1 VDEVLVFGHK
11 NPDTDSVCGAI
22 AVAHLKQELGINAKP
37 YILSEINKETEFVL
51 KKFNVEKPPFLNDV
65 KVKIKDVLYHRD
77 YYMNENASIYKTYNF
92 MNNSGIT
99 GIPLVNND
107 KKFIGYVS
115 LKEIASEMIVNFTN
129 RIKCNF
135 SNIVDT
141 LQSNKYLKFDDV
153 IEGNIVSV
161 TYETNT
167 FKEKIDL
174 NDESILIIGDRRD
187 IIDYAI
193 ERHVKLIVLVG
204 DIPLSEEY
212 ERKLNASKINVVCTS
227 FSSFKVARLIT
238 LANEIKSIKR
248 QENAICL
255 DRMDYL
261 TDFIDI
267 SNETKHTNY
276 PIVSKNGNCH
286 GMLRLID
293 TNEFNKYKVILV
305 DHNEKKQSV
314 LGLDEAEILEIIDH
328 HNMSGIN
335 TSMPINFRNM
345 SVGSVCTIIYFLYKE
360 NNILIP
366 KDIAALLMSGI
377 ISDTLLL
384 KSPTTTNYDKEVLHK
399 LSLLSGINI
408 DRYGMELLK
417 SGINN
422 DGLSFKDIIYKD
434 FKNYNS
440 NGKKIGIGQ
449 VMTTDFSEYE
459 KDINEYVR
467 VLDEI
472 SNNDY
477 DVMALFVTNILTN
490 NSYVIYNSNSANI
503 IKNAYDLNEIYQGY
517 MLENVLSRKKQIL
530 PNLINAVEKMWYI
543 L

>member
-1 VDEVLVFGHK
+1 MDEVLVFGHK
-11 NPDTDSVCGAI
+11 NPDTDSVCGSI
-22 AVAHLKQELGINAKP
+22 AVSYLKQQLGVNAKP

-51 KKFNVEKPPFLNDV
+51 NRFNVEKPPFLNDV
-65 KVKIKDVLYHRD
+65 KVKIKDVKYHRD
-77 YYMNENASIYKTYNF
+77 YYMNEASSIYETYNF
-92 MNNSGIT
+92 MNTSGIT
-99 GIPLVNND
+99 GIPLVNDD

-129 RIKCNF
+129 KIKCNF
-135 SNIVDT
+135 FNIVNT
-141 LQSNKYLKFDDV
+141 LQSDKFIKFDEV
-153 IEGNIVSV
+153 IEGNVVSV
-161 TYETNT
+161 TFESNT
-167 FKEKIDL
+167 FIDRDTL
-174 NDESILIIGDRRD
+174 NENSILIIGDRKD

-193 ERHVKLIVLVG
+193 EKHVKLIILVG

-212 ERKLNASKINVVCTS
+212 EEKLRNAKINVICTP

-248 QENAICL
+248 RENAICL

-276 PIVSKNGNCH
+276 PIVSSHGNCH

-293 TNEFNKYKVILV
+293 TNEFNRYKVILV

-314 LGLDEAEILEIIDH
+314 TGLDEADILEIIDH

-335 TSMPINFRNM
+335 TRMPINFRNM

-360 NNILIP
+360 NNVIIP
-366 KDIAALLMSGI
+366 RHIAALLMSGI

-399 LSLLSGINI
+399 LSLLTGIDANK
-408 DRYGMELLK
+408 YGMELLK

-422 DGLSFKDIIYKD
+422 DGLSIKDIIYKD
-434 FKNYNS
+434 FKSYTC

-449 VMTTDFSEYE
+449 VMTTDFDEYK
-459 KDINEYVR
+459 KDIDEYVQ
-467 VLDEI
+467 VLDETAQ
-472 SNNDY
+472 NDY
-477 DVMALFVTNILTN
+477 EVIALFVTNILTN
-490 NSYVIYNSNSANI
+490 NSYVIYNRKAESI
-503 IKNAYDLNEIYQGY
+503 IKNAYDLNDIYQGY

-530 PNLINAVEKMWYI
+530 PNLISVVEKM
-543 L
+543 

>member
-1 VDEVLVFGHK
+1 MEEVLVFGHK

-22 AVAHLKQELGINAKP
+22 SVAYLKQQLGMNANA

-51 KKFNVEKPPFLNDV
+51 NKFNVKKPPFLNDV
-65 KVKIKDVLYHRD
+65 KVKIKDVKYHRD
-77 YYMNENASIYKTYNF
+77 YYMNESSSIYETYNF
-92 MNNSGIT
+92 MNTSGIT

-107 KKFIGYVS
+107 QKFIGYVS

-129 RIKCNF
+129 RIKCSFN
-135 SNIVDT
+135 NIVST
-141 LQSNKYLKFDDV
+141 LASDKYLKFDDV
-153 IEGNIVSV
+153 IEGNIFAA
-161 TYETNT
+161 T
-167 FKEKIDL
+167 FESSTFISKVDL
-174 NDESILIIGDRRD
+174 NSNSIVIVGDRKD

-193 ERHVKLIVLVG
+193 ERKVKLIILVG
-204 DIPLSEEY
+204 NIPLSEEY
-212 ERKLNASKINVVCTS
+212 ENKLKLNKINVVCTP

-248 QENAICL
+248 KENAICL
-255 DRMDYL
+255 EETDYL

-276 PIVSKNGNCH
+276 PIVSSSGKCH

-293 TNEFNKYKVILV
+293 TNEYSKYKVILV

-314 LGLDEAEILEIIDH
+314 TGLDEADILEIIDH

-345 SVGSVCTIIYFLYKE
+345 SVGSVCTIIYYLYKE
-360 NNILIP
+360 SNIIIP
-366 KDIAALLMSGI
+366 RNIAALLMSGI

-384 KSPTTTNYDKEVLHK
+384 KSPTTTNFDKEVLNK
-399 LSLLSGINI
+399 LALLTGI
-408 DRYGMELLK
+408 DYREYGMELLK

-422 DGLSFKDIIYKD
+422 DGLSVKDIIYKD
-434 FKNYNS
+434 FKSYNC

-449 VMTTDFSEYE
+449 VMTTDFADFKENL
-459 KDINEYVR
+459 NEYVK
-467 VLDEI
+467 VLNEV
-472 SNNDY
+472 SKNDY
-477 DVMALFVTNILTN
+477 EVMALFITNILTN
-490 NSYVIYNSNSANI
+490 NSYVIYNEQAENI
-503 IKNAYDLNEIYQGY
+503 IKNAYELDEVYQGY

-530 PNLINAVEKMWYI
+530 PNLIRVVEKI
-543 L
+543 

>member
-1 VDEVLVFGHK
+1 MDEIFVFGHK
-11 NPDTDSVCGAI
+11 NPDTDSVCGSI
-22 AVAHLKQELGINAKP
+22 AVAHLKRELGLNANP

-51 KKFNVEKPPFLNDV
+51 NKFNVEKPAFLNDV
-65 KVKIKDVLYHRD
+65 KVKIKDILYHKEYFMD
-77 YYMNENASIYKTYNF
+77 ETDSIYKTYNF
-92 MNNSGIT
+92 MNKAGIT
-99 GIPLVNND
+99 GIPIVD
-107 KKFIGYVS
+107 DKKKFIGYVS

-129 RIKCNF
+129 KLKCSF
-135 SNIVDT
+135 DNIVNT
-141 LQSNKYLKFDDV
+141 LQSEKFIKFDNV
-153 IEGNIVSV
+153 IEGNIVSA
-161 TYETNT
+161 TFDAHT
-167 FKEKIDL
+167 FKEQVEL
-174 NDESILIIGDRRD
+174 NNDSILIIGDRKD

-193 ERHVKLIVLVG
+193 EKHVRLIVLVG
-204 DIPLSEEY
+204 NIPLSQEY
-212 ERKLNASKINVVCTS
+212 EEKLKNAKINIICTS
-227 FSSFKVARLIT
+227 FSSFKVVRLIT

-255 DRMDYL
+255 EETDYL

-293 TNEFNKYKVILV
+293 TNEFNRYKVILV

-314 LGLDEAEILEIIDH
+314 VGLDEAEILEIIDH

-335 TSMPINFRNM
+335 TKMPINFRNM
-345 SVGSVCTIIYFLYKE
+345 SVGSVCTIVYYLYKE

-384 KSPTTTNYDKEVLHK
+384 KSPTTTDYDKEVLHK
-399 LSLLSGINI
+399 LSILTGINT
-408 DRYGMELLK
+408 DEYGMDLLK

-422 DGLSFKDIIYKD
+422 DGLSIKDIIYKD
-434 FKNYNS
+434 FKSYNC

-449 VMTTDFSEYE
+449 VMTTDFSEFE
-459 KDINEYVR
+459 NNINDYVK

-472 SNNDY
+472 AENDY
-477 DVMALFVTNILTN
+477 EVMALFVTNILTN
-490 NSYVIYNSNSANI
+490 NSYVIYNTNSENI
-503 IKNAYDLNEIYQGY
+503 IKNAYDLTEIKQGY

-530 PNLINAVEKMWYI
+530 PNLISVVEKM
-543 L
+543 

>member
-530 PNLINAVEKMWYI
+530 PNLINAVEKMWYV

>member
-1 VDEVLVFGHK
+1 MDEVYVFGHK
-11 NPDTDSVCGAI
+11 NPDTDSVCGSI
-22 AVAHLKQELGINAKP
+22 AVAHLKRELGMNANP

-51 KKFNVEKPPFLNDV
+51 NKFNVEKPLFLNDV
-65 KVKIKDVLYHRD
+65 KVKIKDVLYHKD
-77 YYMNENASIYKTYNF
+77 YFMNETDSIYKTYNF
-92 MNNSGIT
+92 MNNVGIT
-99 GIPLVNND
+99 GIPLVSND

-129 RIKCNF
+129 RIECRF
-135 SNIVDT
+135 SNLVET
-141 LQSNKYLKFDDV
+141 LQSEKFIKFDNI

-167 FKEKIDL
+167 FKEKIKL
-174 NDESILIIGDRRD
+174 NNESILIIGDRKD

-193 ERHVKLIVLVG
+193 ERCIKLVVLVG
-204 DIPLSEEY
+204 DIPLSREY
-212 ERKLNASKINVVCTS
+212 EEKLKNAKINVICTP

-238 LANEIKSIKR
+238 LSNEIKSIKR
-248 QENAICL
+248 KENAICL
-255 DRMDYL
+255 DENDYL
-261 TDFIDI
+261 TDFIDV

-399 LSLLSGINI
+399 LSLLTGIDSNV
-408 DRYGMELLK
+408 YGMELLK

-422 DGLSFKDIIYKD
+422 DGLSIKDIIYKD
-434 FKNYNS
+434 FKSYNT

-449 VMTTDFSEYE
+449 VMTTDFKEYE
-459 KDINEYVR
+459 DKINDYVN

-472 SNNDY
+472 ALNDY
-477 DVMALFVTNILTN
+477 EVIALFVTNILTN
-490 NSYVIYNSNSANI
+490 NSYVIYNSSAENI
-503 IKNAYDLNEIYQGY
+503 IKNAYDLNNIYQGY

-530 PNLINAVEKMWYI
+530 PNLINVLEKM
-543 L
+543 

>member
-1 VDEVLVFGHK
+1 MGEVFVFGHK
-11 NPDTDSVCGAI
+11 NPDTDSVCGSI
-22 AVAHLKQELGINAKP
+22 AVSYLKNELGINAKP
-37 YILSEINKETEFVL
+37 YILGEINKETEFVL
-51 KKFNVEKPPFLNDV
+51 NKFNVEKPQFLNDV
-65 KVKIKDVLYHRD
+65 KVKIKDIKYHRD
-77 YYMNENASIYKTYNF
+77 YYMNESSSIYETYNF
-92 MNNSGIT
+92 MNSSGIT
-99 GIPLVNND
+99 GIPLVNDD

-129 RIKCNF
+129 KLKCNF
-135 SNIVDT
+135 INIVNT
-141 LQSNKYLKFDDV
+141 LQSDKFIKFDNV
-153 IEGNIVSV
+153 IEGNVVSV
-161 TYETNT
+161 TFESTT
-167 FKEKIDL
+167 FIDRDTL
-174 NDESILIIGDRRD
+174 NEESILIVGDRRD

-193 ERHVKLIVLVG
+193 EKQVKLIILVG

-212 ERKLNASKINVVCTS
+212 ENKLKEAKINVICTP

-248 QENAICL
+248 RENAICL

-276 PIVSKNGNCH
+276 PIVSSSGNCH

-293 TNEFNKYKVILV
+293 TNEFNRYKVILV

-314 LGLDEAEILEIIDH
+314 TGLDEADILEIIDH

-335 TSMPINFRNM
+335 TRMPINFRNM

-360 NNILIP
+360 NNIIIP
-366 KDIAALLMSGI
+366 RHIAALLMSGI

-399 LSLLSGINI
+399 LSLLTGIDANL
-408 DRYGMELLK
+408 YGMELLK

-422 DGLSFKDIIYKD
+422 DGLSVKDIIYKD
-434 FKNYNS
+434 FKSYTC

-449 VMTTDFSEYE
+449 VMTTDF
-459 KDINEYVR
+459 NEYKEQIDEYIK
-467 VLDEI
+467 VLDETAL
-472 SNNDY
+472 NDY
-477 DVMALFVTNILTN
+477 EVIALFVTNILTN
-490 NSYVIYNSNSANI
+490 NSYVIYNTKAEHI

-530 PNLINAVEKMWYI
+530 PNLISVVEK

>member
-1 VDEVLVFGHK
+1 MDEVLVFGHR
-11 NPDTDSVCGAI
+11 NPDTDSVCGSI
-22 AVAHLKQELGINAKP
+22 ALAHLKRELGLNANP

-51 KKFNVEKPPFLNDV
+51 NKFNIKKPMFLNDV
-65 KVKIKDVLYHRD
+65 KVKIKDVLYHKD
-77 YYMNENASIYKTYNF
+77 YYMNELSSIYKTYDF
-92 MNNSGIT
+92 INSKGIT
-99 GIPLVNND
+99 GIPLVNNE

-129 RIKCNF
+129 KIKCGF
-135 SNIVDT
+135 SNLIET
-141 LQSNKYLKFDDV
+141 LDSDKYLKFNDY

-161 TYETNT
+161 TFDVNT
-167 FKEKIDL
+167 FKDKVEL
-174 NDESILIIGDRRD
+174 NKESILIVGDRID

-193 ERHVKLIVLVG
+193 EKCVKLIVLVG
-204 DIPLSEEY
+204 GISLSDEY
-212 ERKLNASKINVVCTS
+212 EEKLRNKKINVVCTP
-227 FSSFKVARLIT
+227 FTSFKVSRLIT

-255 DRMDYL
+255 EETDYL

-267 SNETKHTNY
+267 SNTTKHTNY
-276 PIVSKNGNCH
+276 PIVSKNGDCQ

-314 LGLDEAEILEIIDH
+314 VGLEEAEILEIIDH

-345 SVGSVCTIIYFLYKE
+345 SVGSVCTIVYFLYKE
-360 NNILIP
+360 NNVLIP

-384 KSPTTTNYDKEVLHK
+384 KSPTTTEYDKEVLHK
-399 LSLLSGINI
+399 LSLLTGI
-408 DRYGMELLK
+408 DYEKYGMELLK

-422 DGLSFKDIIYKD
+422 EGLSIKDIIYKD
-434 FKNYNS
+434 FKSYTC

-449 VMTTDFSEYE
+449 VMTTDFSEYKE
-459 KDINEYVR
+459 KIDEYVNE
-467 VLDEI
+467 LNNL

-477 DVMALFVTNILTN
+477 EVMALFVTNILTN
-490 NSYVIYNSNSANI
+490 NSYVIYNSSAENI
-503 IKNAYDLNEIYQGY
+503 IKNSYDLTEMYQGY

-530 PNLINAVEKMWYI
+530 PNLISVVEKM
-543 L
+543 